1 MATLTESIAGQVDT
15 LKQRAGD
22 FARVFSDFESIRGYL
37 VNNPAL
43 MAEWERAHTYASS
56 VKNTVSWINSQ
67 VDSAANWLS
76 RTIGLGGMQSGNLG
90 ALPLISAAYLVS
102 ATAALV
108 FATDWMLKIINSAE
122 NERQKIELVKSGQA
136 SESILYPAA
145 APGLFNSLFG
155 DSGGMIKWLII
166 GGVAWYVLPMIMEK
180 VKK

>member
-1 MATLTESIAGQVDT
+1 MSTLTESIAAQVET

-22 FARVFSDFESIRGYL
+22 FARVFSEFESIRGYT

-43 MAEWERAHTYASS
+43 KAEWERAHIYATS
-56 VKNTVSWINSQ
+56 VKNTVSWINGQ
-67 VDSAANWLS
+67 VDAAANWLG
-76 RTIGLGGMQSGNLG
+76 RTFGLGAMPSANLG

-108 FATDWMLKIINSAE
+108 FATDWMLKIITSAE
-122 NERQKIELVKSGQA
+122 NERKKIELVRDGKADQ
-136 SESILYPAA
+136 SILYPAP

-166 GGVAWYVLPMIMEK
+166 GGVAWYVLPLIMEK